1 MSLESVL
8 TAWTA
13 LDELALA
20 RPWTFRGGTMDV
32 RNALY
37 WMMVETQ
44 NAVTRAARIR

>member
-13 LDELALA
+13 LGDSALA
-20 RPWTFRGGTMDV
+20 RPWTFQGGVMDV

-37 WMMVETQ
+37 WTM
-44 NAVTRAARIR
+44 A